1 MKLLYTSADAV
12 LVGHLQSV
20 LENQGIDAWVKN
32 LNLYGGMGELPPIE
46 CWPELW
52 IRNQE
57 DFDLARKIISPFVS
71 PAEKQQSSWRCKCG
85 EELEGQFDICW
96 HCGEPRPA

>member
-12 LVGHLQSV
+12 LIGHLHSILQ
-20 LENQGIDAWVKN
+20 NRNIDAWVRN
-32 LNLYGGMGELPPIE
+32 LSLYGGMGELPPIE

-52 IRNQE
+52 IRNPE
-57 DFDLARKIISPFVS
+57 DYNLAIKIITPFVS
-71 PAEKQQSSWRCKCG
+71 PAENRQSSWRCKCG

-96 HCGEPRPA
+96 HCGEQRPA